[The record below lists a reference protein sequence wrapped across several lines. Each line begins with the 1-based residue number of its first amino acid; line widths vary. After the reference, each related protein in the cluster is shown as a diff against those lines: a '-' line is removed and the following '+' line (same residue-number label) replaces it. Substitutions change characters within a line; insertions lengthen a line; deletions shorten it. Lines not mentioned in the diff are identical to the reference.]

1 MTDIDRAVARL
12 FVPRE
17 HGFDYYPFG
26 FDKPGYGVDR
36 ELLDEAVRIERGGS
50 QRALAGVGSVA
61 LLLYF
66 VLPNIAMAHPSLVP
80 IANSAIIRI
89 AIAIPL
95 LALIYALVM
104 LRRRR
109 LLAILLL
116 DRKARSEP
124 LSAAE
129 ALAHRAQSWRMTPL
143 YSRVA
148 MFVLVPLAALAMAL
162 FAGQRL
168 PQQDAL
174 AQWEGS
180 LAVLYAIGLIALY
193 GFLIYRVMAF
203 RAEKPKNPE

>member
-17 HGFDYYPFG
+17 NGFDYYPFG
-26 FDKPGYGVDR
+26 FDKPGYRVDR
-36 ELLDEAVRIERGGS
+36 ELLDEAVRIERSGS
-50 QRALAGVGSVA
+50 QRALAGVGGVA

-66 VLPNIAMAHPSLVP
+66 VLPNIAIAHPALVP
-80 IANSAIIRI
+80 VANSAIIRI

-124 LSAAE
+124 LKPAE
-129 ALAHRAQSWRMTPL
+129 ILAHRAASWRT
-143 YSRVA
+143 SWRVGRIG
-148 MFVLVPLAALAMAL
+148 MFVMVPLAALAMAL

-174 AQWEGS
+174 APWEGS
-180 LAVLYAIGLIALY
+180 LAALYAVGLVALY
-193 GFLIYRVMAF
+193 GFLIYRVLSF
-203 RAEKPKNPE
+203 RAVKPGKS

>member
-17 HGFDYYPFG
+17 NGFDYYPFG
-26 FDKPGYGVDR
+26 FDKPGYRVER
-36 ELLDEAVRIERGGS
+36 ELLDEAVRIERSGS
-50 QRALAGVGSVA
+50 QRALAGIGGVA

-66 VLPNIAMAHPSLVP
+66 VLPNIALAHPELVP
-80 IANSAIIRI
+80 VANSAIIRI

-124 LSAAE
+124 LTPAAI
-129 ALAHRAQSWRMTPL
+129 LAHRAASWRM
-143 YSRVA
+143 SWRVGRIG
-148 MFVLVPLAALAMAL
+148 MFVMIPLAALAMAL

-174 AQWEGS
+174 ALWEGG
-180 LAVLYAIGLIALY
+180 LAALYAIGLVALY
-193 GFLIYRVMAF
+193 GFLIYRVLSF
-203 RAEKPKNPE
+203 RAAKPGKS